1 MIKFLKTKGLRLL
14 AVVLAVV
21 ILAAVVSGVRGGNAG
36 FFSNAAATVTRPLR
50 QAATAVAGWLE
61 DVYGYLYRYN
71 QLQAENAALQAQV
84 AELQSQLREAEE
96 AVEENSRLRALLDF
110 EERHSDFVLES
121 TRIVDWTASNWTRS
135 FTISKGEDAD
145 IALGDCVITEAGVL
159 VGQVTELGSNWATV
173 RTVIDVD
180 ANVGA
185 LVGEAGNAA
194 MLVGD
199 FTLMQSGQAKL
210 TYLTEGTQLLEGDSV
225 LTSGKGGVFPQG
237 LLVGTIAE
245 VHTEAGGQTPYGVV
259 EPACDLDN
267 LSQVFVIKDFNVVE

>member
-14 AVVLAVV
+14 AIVLAVV
-21 ILAAVVSGVRGGNAG
+21 ILVAVVSGVRGGNAG

-50 QAATAVAGWLE
+50 QAATAVTGWLE
-61 DVYGYLYRYN
+61 DVYSYLYRYN
-71 QLQAENAALQAQV
+71 QLEAENEALQAQV
-84 AELQSQLREAEE
+84 AELQSQLRDAEE
-96 AVEENSRLRALLDF
+96 AIEENNRLRALLEF

-135 FTISKGEDAD
+135 FTISKGEDTG

-199 FTLMQSGQAKL
+199 FTLMQSGRAKL

-237 LLVGTIAE
+237 LLVGIIVE
-245 VHTEAGGQTPYGVV
+245 VHTEAGGQSPYGVV
-259 EPACDLDN
+259 EPACDLDQ

>member
-1 MIKFLKTKGLRLL
+1 M
-14 AVVLAVV
+14 
-21 ILAAVVSGVRGGNAG
+21 
-36 FFSNAAATVTRPLR
+36 
-50 QAATAVAGWLE
+50 
-61 DVYGYLYRYN
+61 
-71 QLQAENAALQAQV
+71 
-84 AELQSQLREAEE
+84 
-96 AVEENSRLRALLDF
+96 
-110 EERHSDFVLES
+110 
-121 TRIVDWTASNWTRS
+121 
-135 FTISKGEDAD
+135 
-145 IALGDCVITEAGVL
+145 
-159 VGQVTELGSNWATV
+159 
-173 RTVIDVD
+173 
-180 ANVGA
+180 
-185 LVGEAGNAA
+185 GEAGNAA

>member
-21 ILAAVVSGVRGGNAG
+21 ILVAVVSGVRGGNVG

-71 QLQAENAALQAQV
+71 QLQAENEALQAQV

-237 LLVGTIAE
+237 LLVGTSAE
-245 VHTEAGGQTPYGVV
+245 VHTEAGGQSPYGVV